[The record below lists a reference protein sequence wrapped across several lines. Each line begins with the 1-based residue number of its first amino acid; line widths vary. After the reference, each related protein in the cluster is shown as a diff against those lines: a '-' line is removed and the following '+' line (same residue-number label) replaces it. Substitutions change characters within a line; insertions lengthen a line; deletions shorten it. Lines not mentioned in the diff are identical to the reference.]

1 MISLIVFTLII
12 SQNHGQRPSCPG
24 KQDDDFCEEIAEIW
38 AVMEFCPNNPTQS
51 VGGEKLVLRLDL
63 LYEEVNTR
71 NFSSKG

>member
-1 MISLIVFTLII
+1 MIRWLRFDINLRLLSLPKLKSF
-12 SQNHGQRPSCPG
+12 GQ
-24 KQDDDFCEEIAEIW
+24 EIAEIW
-38 AVMEFCPNNPTQS
+38 AVMEFCPTNPTQS